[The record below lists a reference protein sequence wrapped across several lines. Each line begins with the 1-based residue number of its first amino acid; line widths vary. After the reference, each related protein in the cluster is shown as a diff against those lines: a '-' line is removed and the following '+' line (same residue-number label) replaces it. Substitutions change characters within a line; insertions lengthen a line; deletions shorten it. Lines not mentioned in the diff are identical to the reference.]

1 MQIANYFTDKEKEGI
16 ELIQN
21 TFLDKI
27 DKIYVISKKRNVGGG
42 FDSYISIRYHIAFK
56 NDVALTR
63 EDYHKIDSLFPVNE
77 NNGFLISAYEYNP
90 YDISSKEE
98 VKVWLP

>member
-1 MQIANYFTDKEKEGI
+1 MQIMNYFTDKEKEGI

-21 TFLDKI
+21 TFLDKL
-27 DKIYVISKKRNVGGG
+27 DKIYVVSKKRNVGGG
-42 FDSYISIRYHIAFK
+42 FDSYTSIRYHIAFK

-63 EDYHKIDSLFPVNE
+63 EDYHKIDNLFPVNE

-98 VKVWLP
+98 VKVFQI